1 MKDGILS
8 QELTNLLLLHFFWN
22 LGAYSAYRQSSSEV
36 ESWYS
41 LGATLHQQGMS
52 GGGMCSGL
60 PTCRHTPAAHPPGLL
75 RSLQGEAP
83 AAHSRN
89 QLNNASFSA
98 FIVTFFL
105 PVPWDHLPTKWP
117 TLVFSQALV
126 SGNTRPRQ
134 DVKCL
139 EEWWNLLCGL
149 VSGQFISISCILES
163 SLSYWAHWSVFP
175 SGQWSPIFLATSFM
189 EDIFSTDWGVGDGF
203 EMIRLH
209 YVYCALFSIIII
221 LAPPQIIRH

>member
-1 MKDGILS
+1 MKDGVLS
-8 QELTNLLLLHFFWN
+8 QELTNLLFLHFFWN
-22 LGAYSAYRQSSSEV
+22 LGVYSAYRQSSSEV

-52 GGGMCSGL
+52 GGGTCSGL

-98 FIVTFFL
+98 FVTFFL

-149 VSGQFISISCILES
+149 VSGQFISISCILEY

-175 SGQWSPIFLATSFM
+175 SGQRSPIFLATSFM

-203 EMIRLH
+203 EMIQLH
-209 YVYCALFSIIII
+209 YVYCALFSIITI

>member
-1 MKDGILS
+1 
-8 QELTNLLLLHFFWN
+8 
-22 LGAYSAYRQSSSEV
+22 
-36 ESWYS
+36 
-41 LGATLHQQGMS
+41 MS
-52 GGGMCSGL
+52 GGGTCSGL

-89 QLNNASFSA
+89 QLNNASFTA

-105 PVPWDHLPTKWP
+105 PVPCDHLPTKWP
-117 TLVFSQALV
+117 TFVFSQALV

-149 VSGQFISISCILES
+149 VSGQFISISCILEY
-163 SLSYWAHWSVFP
+163 SLSYELTDLCFP
-175 SGQWSPIFLATSFM
+175 QGSGPQSFWQPVSWKIFFPQTGEWGMVLRW
-189 EDIFSTDWGVGDGF
+189 FSCIMF
-203 EMIRLH
+203 IMPFFLLLL
-209 YVYCALFSIIII
+209 Y
-221 LAPPQIIRH
+221 